1 LDTNDHDIYILS
13 GGEIVATAK
22 PFIKLTLEDGTEVG
36 VPTDEIMRFQNWGSH
51 FEVMMNNKTSYKL
64 LGGPTLSQFL
74 SEISETAA
82 AIVMNI
88 EGPVE
93 FAGDLNIA
101 DTVDVHITNQ
111 QDGNRAIT
119 AIPQLTIA
127 DIISLN
133 VDSLPNFTISV
144 MPNLNIAS
152 MPNLTIAS
160 MPTLSVTQGVQS
172 LTITQSTVAV
182 TNSSTTLIAAN
193 AARKYLR
200 IQNQSPTSKVW
211 IRIGASAA
219 TTANSELLMPLQSI
233 TWPIGQYIPT
243 AEIRAIG
250 DTVTSKNIHVEEG
263 T

>member
-1 LDTNDHDIYILS
+1 M
-13 GGEIVATAK
+13 ATAK

-133 VDSLPNFTISV
+133 VDSLPNFTVSV
-144 MPNLNIAS
+144 

-160 MPTLSVTQGVQS
+160 IPTLSVTQGVQA
-172 LTITQSTVAV
+172 LTITQSTIAV
-182 TNSSTTLIAAN
+182 TNSSTTLMAAN
-193 AARKYLR
+193 ASRKYLR

-243 AEIRAIG
+243 VEIRAIG
-250 DTVTSKNIHVEEG
+250 DTATSKNIHVEEG